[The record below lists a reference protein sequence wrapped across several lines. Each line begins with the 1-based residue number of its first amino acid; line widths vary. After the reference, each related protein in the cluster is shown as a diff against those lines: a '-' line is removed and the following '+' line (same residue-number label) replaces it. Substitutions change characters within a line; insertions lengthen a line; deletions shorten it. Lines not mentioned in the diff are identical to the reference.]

1 MSGPADATAT
11 KGTARDVLAVK
22 PYRNLLLATFVSN
35 CGRWLQFAALGILGW
50 ELTQSE
56 AYLGQ
61 LIFAQLA
68 PLGFLSLIGGSLA
81 DSVDRRKLLLATQT
95 WQMFWT
101 FVLASM
107 LVDGD
112 IDEVMLLLLV
122 FTIGIGQGIYAPAF
136 TSVLPLVGGKDNVRA
151 AVSLNSVQVNAARV
165 VGPAIGGV
173 LATTLGF
180 AELFAINAATYL
192 VVIAV
197 IATMSLP
204 KPTPS
209 SARLSDRLFGGIR
222 LARSAPQVSSPLILM
237 SLFAFFSLPFIGQ
250 LPAIADVNLGID
262 SQSQQYAWFYATFG
276 AGALVGAVLVSTVL
290 LSFPRPLLVRLTMFA
305 FAVSLGWL
313 ASLDSPTFGYPAIFF
328 VALFYLILPTALAS
342 HWQEHVVEGVRG
354 RVAALWV
361 LSFGGTVPVA
371 NLVGGRFAEATSLST
386 LMYVGVGVAF
396 ALSIGFTVK
405 TGDVVDESALVRSPA
420 GTR

>member
-305 FAVSLGWL
+305 FAVSLGL
-313 ASLDSPTFGYPAIFF
+313 SLIH
-328 VALFYLILPTALAS
+328 I
-342 HWQEHVVEGVRG
+342 
-354 RVAALWV
+354 
-361 LSFGGTVPVA
+361 
-371 NLVGGRFAEATSLST
+371 
-386 LMYVGVGVAF
+386 
-396 ALSIGFTVK
+396 
-405 TGDVVDESALVRSPA
+405 
-420 GTR
+420 